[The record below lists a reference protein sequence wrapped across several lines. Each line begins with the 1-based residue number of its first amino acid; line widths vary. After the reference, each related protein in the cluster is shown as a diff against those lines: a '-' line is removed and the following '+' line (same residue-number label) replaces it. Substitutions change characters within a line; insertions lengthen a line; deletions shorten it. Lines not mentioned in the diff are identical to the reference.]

1 MYYLCFQME
10 TNRYRLLLVE
20 DDTSLGYLL
29 TEYLKMKGMEV
40 IWVERAAEVMP
51 LLEQQSF
58 DLLILDVMMPDLD
71 GFTLGQQIHERFP
84 SIPFL
89 FLTAKSMKI
98 DVLKGFSVGAVDYLK
113 KPIDEE
119 ELVVRIESLLAR
131 LKAAEQPETEV
142 PSLGRYQYDLRNQCL
157 LLEGEEISLT
167 SRESELLT
175 YLYRNRNRLST
186 HADILKRIWGRN
198 DYFNRKSLNVF
209 ITRLRKLLEK
219 DPEIR
224 IENVHGQ
231 GFIFRVPE

>member
-1 MYYLCFQME
+1 ME
-10 TNRYRLLLVE
+10 TNQHRLLLVE

-29 TEYLKMKGMEV
+29 SEYLKMKGMEIV
-40 IWVERAAEVMP
+40 WVERAAEVLP
-51 LLEQQSF
+51 LLEEQVF

-71 GFTLGQQIHERFP
+71 GFSLGEQIHERFP
-84 SIPFL
+84 AIPFL

-119 ELVVRIESLLAR
+119 ELVVRIESLLSR
-131 LKAAEQPETEV
+131 LKSSEQPETEI
-142 PSLGRYQYDLRNQCL
+142 PSLGRYRYDLRNQCL
-157 LLEGEEISLT
+157 LLDGEEISLT
-167 SRESELLT
+167 SRENELLT
-175 YLYRNRNRLST
+175 YLYRNRNRLSS

-219 DPEIR
+219 DPDIR

>member
-10 TNRYRLLLVE
+10 TSRYRLLLVE

-29 TEYLKMKGMEV
+29 TEYLKMKGMDV
-40 IWVERAAEVMP
+40 IWVQRAAEVMP
-51 LLEQQSF
+51 MLEQQSF

-119 ELVVRIESLLAR
+119 ELVVRIESLLSR
-131 LKAAEQPETEV
+131 LKAVQEPEAEVSPI
-142 PSLGRYQYDLRNQCL
+142 GRYQYDLRNQCL